1 MLKTRKELRETATA
15 GKHAIS
21 IGVFDGVH
29 KGHLALVNKML
40 SEGNTRGLSGGV
52 VTFYPHPVAVIRPDI
67 EFTYLT
73 SLQNRIELLQTV
85 GVEFVSVL
93 EFDEQLQ
100 RVSAKTFC
108 EMLVEEAQMELL
120 VVGKDFKLGRNG
132 EGDIKILENIGL
144 ELGFEVISVPLVQES
159 TSKVSSTR
167 IREALNSGSME
178 EVGSLMGHRYQLDG
192 TVILGDQRGRTIGFP
207 TLNVDIEKDRLIPPN
222 GVYITETFIKNEK
235 YASVTNI
242 GSRPTFTIDSKNHL
256 ETHLLDFN
264 EDVYGEHAT
273 VEFISRLRNE
283 RKFNSGDELV
293 QQIKN
298 DVKNTVDHF
307 TNRQA
312 ETS

>member
-1 MLKTRKELRETATA
+1 VLKTRKELRETATA

-120 VVGKDFKLGRNG
+120 VVGEDFKLGRNG

-235 YASVTNI
+235 YESVTNI

>member
-29 KGHLALVNKML
+29 KGHLALVSKML

-73 SLQNRIELLQTV
+73 SLQNRIELLQAV

-100 RVSAKTFC
+100 RVSARNFC
-108 EMLVEEAQMELL
+108 EMLVEESQMELL
-120 VVGKDFKLGRNG
+120 VVGEDFKLGRNG

>member
-1 MLKTRKELRETATA
+1 MLKTRKELRESATA

-29 KGHLALVNKML
+29 RGHLALVDKML
-40 SEGNTRGLSGGV
+40 SEGNERGLTGGV
-52 VTFYPHPVAVIRPDI
+52 VTFYPHPVAVIRPNI

-120 VVGKDFKLGRNG
+120 VVGEDFKLGRNG

-207 TLNVDIEKDRLIPPN
+207 TLNIDIEKDRLIPPN

-235 YASVTNI
+235 YESVTNI

>member
-29 KGHLALVNKML
+29 KGHLALVSKML

-73 SLQNRIELLQTV
+73 SLQNRIELLQAV

-100 RVSAKTFC
+100 RVSARNFC
-108 EMLVEEAQMELL
+108 EMLVEESQMELL
-120 VVGKDFKLGRNG
+120 VVGEDFKLGRNG

-264 EDVYGEHAT
+264 EDVYGC
-273 VEFISRLRNE
+273 L
-283 RKFNSGDELV
+283 LY
-293 QQIKN
+293 
-298 DVKNTVDHF
+298 
-307 TNRQA
+307 
-312 ETS
+312 TSPSPRD

>member
-100 RVSAKTFC
+100 RVSAKNFC
-108 EMLVEEAQMELL
+108 EMLVEESQMELL
-120 VVGKDFKLGRNG
+120 VVGEDFKLGRNG

-192 TVILGDQRGRTIGFP
+192 TVVLGDQRGRTIGFP

-264 EDVYGEHAT
+264 EDVYGEHAS

>member
-283 RKFNSGDELV
+283 RKFNSGEELV

>member
-29 KGHLALVNKML
+29 KGHLALVSKML

-120 VVGKDFKLGRNG
+120 VVGEDFKLGRNG

-264 EDVYGEHAT
+264 EDVYGEHAS

>member
-120 VVGKDFKLGRNG
+120 VVGEDFKLGRNG

-235 YASVTNI
+235 YESVTNI

>member
-100 RVSAKTFC
+100 RVSAKNFC

-120 VVGKDFKLGRNG
+120 VVGEDFKLGRNG

-192 TVILGDQRGRTIGFP
+192 TVVLGDQRGRTIGFP

-307 TNRQA
+307 TNCQA

>member
-29 KGHLALVNKML
+29 KGHLALVSKML

-100 RVSAKTFC
+100 RVSAKNFC

-120 VVGKDFKLGRNG
+120 VVGEDFKLGRNG

>member
-100 RVSAKTFC
+100 RVSAKNFC

-264 EDVYGEHAT
+264 EDVYGEHAS

>member
-100 RVSAKTFC
+100 RVSAKNFC

-120 VVGKDFKLGRNG
+120 VVGEDFKLGRNG

-264 EDVYGEHAT
+264 EDVYGEHAS

>member
-29 KGHLALVNKML
+29 KGHLALVSKML

-100 RVSAKTFC
+100 RVSARNFC
-108 EMLVEEAQMELL
+108 EMLVEESQMELL
-120 VVGKDFKLGRNG
+120 VVGEDFKLGRNG

>member
-1 MLKTRKELRETATA
+1 VLKTRKELRETATA

-283 RKFNSGDELV
+283 RKFNSGEELV

>member
-40 SEGNTRGLSGGV
+40 SEGKTRGLSGGV

-100 RVSAKTFC
+100 RVSAKNFC

-120 VVGKDFKLGRNG
+120 VVGEDFKLGRNG

-264 EDVYGEHAT
+264 EDVYGEHAS

>member
-1 MLKTRKELRETATA
+1 VLKTRKELRETATA

>member
-120 VVGKDFKLGRNG
+120 VVGEDFKLGRNG

>member
-120 VVGKDFKLGRNG
+120 VVGEDFKLGRNG

-159 TSKVSSTR
+159 TSKVSATR

-235 YASVTNI
+235 YESVTNI

-256 ETHLLDFN
+256 ETHL
-264 EDVYGEHAT
+264 
-273 VEFISRLRNE
+273 
-283 RKFNSGDELV
+283 
-293 QQIKN
+293 
-298 DVKNTVDHF
+298 
-307 TNRQA
+307 
-312 ETS
+312 

>member
-1 MLKTRKELRETATA
+1 VLKTRKELRETATA

-120 VVGKDFKLGRNG
+120 VVGEDFKLGRNG